1 MPGLVTKAA
10 RANIDQQRKFI
21 MINTLLWLTCEGE
34 TLLDALHFFCCRAA
48 FSESIILVI
57 RLQFESKMILKLRLA
72 TTDANDRRP
81 PGTAGSSGHCCLR
94 PGSDCSF
101 RGDPDYIRFSAARLL
116 FSHDSESPEALCLA
130 ATARQLSVV
139 TVQEMTVTDVMKGK
153 SARRGNNFRFD

>member
-21 MINTLLWLTCEGE
+21 MINTLLWLTFEGE

-81 PGTAGSSGHCCLR
+81 PGTAGSRLPAARVGLQLPWRSRLHKIQCREAAILAR
-94 PGSDCSF
+94 FRKPGSIVPGC
-101 RGDPDYIRFSAARLL
+101 
-116 FSHDSESPEALCLA
+116 DS
-130 ATARQLSVV
+130 ATALGR
-139 TVQEMTVTDVMKGK
+139 DC
-153 SARRGNNFRFD
+153 ARNDGD